1 MSNAVPTQGTDS
13 EDFCA
18 DQTDSA
24 ARVPNDELQPKTPSS
39 DEAAASIDDSKPQAP
54 STTGGQLRAAR
65 EAAGMAVSDIAEVLR
80 FSAHQIEALERDD
93 YAHLAGSTLVRG
105 MVRGYAKL
113 LKIKPEPLLA
123 GLDGEVKPTL
133 SDVRAPSNIG
143 VADKTTTVTRFSRGA
158 IIAVGI
164 FAVLFAAVAGYVYLM
179 NDELPTK
186 TAAVTKDTPTTSV
199 TTPLVTLVPPP
210 QTTAVSQDASALST
224 STPVA
229 ETMVATGVP
238 VNALVMDFDDLSW
251 VEIADASQSIVF
263 RGEFPKGT
271 HRVVDGKPPFQVWIG
286 RASVVRVSFGDRIID
301 LKAHSRDNVAR
312 LTVE

>member
-1 MSNAVPTQGTDS
+1 MSDAVPTQGTDS
-13 EDFCA
+13 ANFSA
-18 DQTDSA
+18 DHTDST
-24 ARVPNDELQPKTPSS
+24 ARVLNEESVSKAPSTDEV
-39 DEAAASIDDSKPQAP
+39 AASIGDSKPQAP

-65 EAAGMAVSDIAEVLR
+65 EAAGLAVSDIAEVLR

-123 GLDGEVKPTL
+123 ALDGEVKPTL

-143 VADKTTTVTRFSRGA
+143 VAEKATTVTRFSRGA

-164 FAVLFAAVAGYVYLM
+164 FAVLFALVAGYVYVM
-179 NDELPTK
+179 SDELPANT
-186 TAAVTKDTPTTSV
+186 VTLAPDTPTASAATAIA
-199 TTPLVTLVPPP
+199 VPQ
-210 QTTAVSQDASALST
+210 QTTAGTQSTGALAAPM
-224 STPVA
+224 PVA
-229 ETMVATGVP
+229 DTALPTVAPSNV
-238 VNALVMDFDDLSW
+238 LVMDFDGLSW

-301 LKAHSRDNVAR
+301 LKPHSRDNVAR